1 MFDPGF
7 RAAPSEWVG
16 RATPEMNAFC
26 FRIPLLEDGLAE
38 ARTWFVP
45 PANMLIFSA
54 TRFLRRAMPG
64 LFEQL
69 SAAQEAIAATC
80 LCTPASSPAD
90 RKSTRLNSSHRT
102 ISYAV
107 FCLKKKRPAVKNA

>member
-26 FRIPLLEDGLAE
+26 FRIPLPEAGLAE

-45 PANMLIFSA
+45 PANMLIFSV
-54 TRFLRRAMPG
+54 TRFLPRATPG
-64 LFEQL
+64 PFEQP
-69 SAAQEAIAATC
+69 SAAQEATAATC
-80 LCTPASSPAD
+80 LCTPASYPAMNLSAAFD
-90 RKSTRLNSSHRT
+90 KATSALT
-102 ISYAV
+102 
-107 FCLKKKRPAVKNA
+107 P